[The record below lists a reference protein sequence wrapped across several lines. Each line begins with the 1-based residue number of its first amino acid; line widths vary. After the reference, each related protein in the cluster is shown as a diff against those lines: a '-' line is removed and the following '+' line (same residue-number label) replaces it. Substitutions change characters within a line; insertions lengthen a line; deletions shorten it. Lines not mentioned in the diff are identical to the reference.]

1 MDYLNTL
8 IQYIQTSKSTVFF
21 GGAGTSTESNVPD
34 FRSKD
39 GLYSMDFNGI
49 PPEKILSHDFFFS
62 HTALFYEYLK
72 TYLLADG
79 ITPHKGHH
87 ALVALEKAGML
98 DAIITQNID
107 NLHQEAGS
115 KIVYELHGS
124 LSKYHC
130 TKCHKAYTLADIK
143 ADTTAIP
150 TCDEC
155 HHKIKPD
162 VVLYQ
167 EGLNEQTI
175 KNAIRAISSAEVLIV
190 CGTSLVV
197 YPAAGFLQYFNGKH
211 LILINRDVTPYDQ
224 QADLVIRESFG
235 DVFDALIKKMLP

>member
-1 MDYLNTL
+1 MDQLTTL
-8 IQYIQTSKSTVFF
+8 LQYIEHASSTVFF

-49 PPEKILSHDFFFS
+49 PPEKILSHDFFYE
-62 HTALFYEYLK
+62 HTDLFYDYLK
-72 TYLLADG
+72 TYLLVDG
-79 ITPHKGHH
+79 ITPHKGHY
-87 ALVALEKAGML
+87 ALVALEKAGLL

-115 KIVYELHGS
+115 KTVHELHGS

-130 TKCHKAYTLADIK
+130 TKCLKTYTLTDIK
-143 ADTTAIP
+143 KITAP
-150 TCDEC
+150 VPLCAEC
-155 HHKIKPD
+155 GHIIKPD

-167 EGLNEQTI
+167 EGLDEQTI
-175 KNAIRAISSAEVLIV
+175 NNAIKAISKADVLIV

-197 YPAAGFLQYFNGKH
+197 YPAAGFLQYFNGEH
-211 LILINRDVTPYDQ
+211 LVLINRDITPFDQ
-224 QADLVIRESFG
+224 QADLVIRNSFG
-235 DVFDALIKKMLP
+235 DVFDKLVQRLIP

>member
-1 MDYLNTL
+1 MNQITTL
-8 IQYIQTSKSTVFF
+8 LQYIKLSKSTVFF

-49 PPEKILSHDFFFS
+49 PPEKILSHDFFFK
-62 HTALFYEYLK
+62 HTDLFYEYLK
-72 TYLLADG
+72 TYLMADG

-87 ALVALEKAGML
+87 ALVTLEKSGLL

-115 KIVYELHGS
+115 KVVYELHGS
-124 LSKYHC
+124 LSRYHC
-130 TKCHKAYTLADIK
+130 TNCNKPYTLSDIK
-143 ADTTAIP
+143 ATTAAIP
-150 TCDEC
+150 LCTNCQ
-155 HHKIKPD
+155 HKIKPD

-167 EGLNEQTI
+167 EGLDDHTI
-175 KNAIRAISSAEVLIV
+175 HKAINAISNADVLIV

-197 YPAAGFLQYFNGKH
+197 YPAAGFLQYFKGKH
-211 LILINRDVTPYDQ
+211 LVLINRDITSYDQ
-224 QADLVIRESFG
+224 QADLVIRGSFG
-235 DVFDALIKKMLP
+235 DVFDKLIEQLLP